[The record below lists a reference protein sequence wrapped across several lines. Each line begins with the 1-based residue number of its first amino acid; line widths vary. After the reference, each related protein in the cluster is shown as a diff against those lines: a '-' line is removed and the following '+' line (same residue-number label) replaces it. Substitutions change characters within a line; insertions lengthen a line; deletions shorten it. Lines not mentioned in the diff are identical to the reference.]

1 VGRPS
6 DATGVAWS
14 GVRGRFG
21 MPSVIMRC
29 PRLGTLVFTGVA
41 LEAVEFERLGPRIF
55 RMRCS
60 ACGSE
65 HVWSQATAWLSGSK
79 AVAGGRPNNVFSA
92 SRTGERISKSRGDYV
107 THLVGRL
114 LGNADRVP

>member
-1 VGRPS
+1 
-6 DATGVAWS
+6 
-14 GVRGRFG
+14 

-29 PRLGTLVFTGVA
+29 PRLGTLVFTGLA
-41 LEAVEFERLGPRIF
+41 LETAEFERLGPRIF

-79 AVAGGRPNNVFSA
+79 ATTGGGLNRIHPAEAGTPQ
-92 SRTGERISKSRGDYV
+92 SREDYV
-107 THLVGRL
+107 TDLVGRL